1 MLERSYP
8 IQVKN
13 ELLERLHT
21 PLIFSH
27 ELLKEYYIKKKN
39 IQFIHVVGKTTNIK
53 VRMYI
58 FHLFIIIVSLYYNY
72 IIIVLI
78 SQAIK
83 IVCRVSISFLRDAKS
98 INTFQYR
105 NSAFASY
112 LLHYLRECFIFI
124 FVERRIILFR

>member
-53 VRMYI
+53 
-58 FHLFIIIVSLYYNY
+58 
-72 IIIVLI
+72 
-78 SQAIK
+78 AIK